1 MSEEH
6 TEPQGA
12 GENAPVFRMQKMYI
26 KDLSFENPNAPA
38 VYKEQN
44 LNPNIDVK
52 LEVRKNQ
59 LDESNWEISLAIN
72 AALKTTEGKTVFIIE
87 LEHAGLFLMKNI
99 PAEYLEGV
107 VAVECPTLLFPFTR
121 QIMSQTAVD
130 GGFMPFLMDPVN
142 FAGLFQN
149 AQAQKQKAADQEN
162 QQ

>member
-1 MSEEH
+1 MSEEN
-6 TEPQGA
+6 TEQQA
-12 GENAPVFRMQKMYI
+12 VGENAPVFRLQKMYL

-59 LDESNWEISLAIN
+59 LDELNWEISLAIT
-72 AALKTTEGKTVFIIE
+72 ASLKATDGKTVFIIE
-87 LEHAGLFLMKNI
+87 LEHAGIFFLKNI
-99 PAEYLEGV
+99 PPEYLEGV

-121 QIMSQTAVD
+121 QIMSHLAVD

-142 FAGLFQN
+142 FAGVFQS
-149 AQAQKQKAADQEN
+149 AR
-162 QQ
+162 QQQVEKE

>member
-1 MSEEH
+1 MTEEN
-6 TEPQGA
+6 TEQQGA
-12 GENAPVFRMQKMYI
+12 GENAPVFRLQKLYV

-44 LNPNIDVK
+44 LSPNVDVK

-59 LDESNWEISLAIN
+59 LDEVNWEVSLAIN
-72 AALKTTEGKTVFIIE
+72 AALKTTDGKTVFIIE
-87 LEHAGLFLMKNI
+87 LEHAGLFTLKNI

-107 VAVECPTLLFPFTR
+107 LAVECPTLLFPFTR

-142 FAGLFQN
+142 FAGLFQS
-149 AQAQKQKAADQEN
+149 AQAQKQKAGEKN
-162 QQ
+162 Q

>member
-1 MSEEH
+1 MSEEN
-6 TEPQGA
+6 TEQQTT

-59 LDESNWEISLAIN
+59 LDEHNWEISLAIN

-149 AQAQKQKAADQEN
+149 AQAQKQKVATEN
-162 QQ
+162 Q